1 MDRLEAKEVHEQ
13 VDQAPSS
20 KLQALS
26 SNYRIVRVIFLPFP
40 SLPFF
45 PSASKLDSN
54 LLWNSA
60 RARQRKVVR

>member
-20 KLQALS
+20 SCKLQLLYEQS
-26 SNYRIVRVIFLPFP
+26 S
-40 SLPFF
+40 F
-45 PSASKLDSN
+45 PSAPKLDSN
-54 LLWNSA
+54 LLRNSA